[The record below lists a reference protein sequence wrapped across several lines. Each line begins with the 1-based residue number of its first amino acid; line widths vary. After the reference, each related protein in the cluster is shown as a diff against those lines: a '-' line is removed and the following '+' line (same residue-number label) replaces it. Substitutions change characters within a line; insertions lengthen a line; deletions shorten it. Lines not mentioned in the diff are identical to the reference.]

1 MKRQWLIRGFD
12 GLTKIFETKVSVGQL
27 TDDQMKQMLKAL
39 TAKAGLEYREIVGAY
54 AKRGTKIA
62 NDLLMVQ
69 RDSTTATFWCGDSLH
84 FSASVIDEDGKIIH
98 YPKLS

>member
-12 GLTKIFETKVSVGQL
+12 GLTKIFEIKISVGQL

-62 NDLLMVQ
+62 NDLLIVH
-69 RDSTTATFWCGDSLH
+69 RDSTTATFTV
-84 FSASVIDEDGKIIH
+84 SASCSPARIPVHHAIENTDQ
-98 YPKLS
+98 S